1 MNEINRQIEMVALV
15 AKGLGNDLLKEVAF
29 VGGCTTGLFINDDFT
44 KEKIRSTDDVD
55 LIVNIVGYSRWAKL
69 QDTLRKLGFKD
80 DIDEGSPL
88 CRMKLG
94 ELKVD
99 FMPNSAEALGFTN
112 IWYEDALNTAQWFSL
127 QEGLDIRLITPV
139 YFIATKLEAYKG
151 RGNGDILASRDI
163 EDILNLFDGREALV
177 SEVLEADQDVK
188 DYIKNELQQLLEFD
202 DFEYAVQSTARGNKD
217 REALIFERIES
228 LT

>member
-1 MNEINRQIEMVALV
+1 MNEINRQIEMVAFV
-15 AKGLGNDLLKEVAF
+15 ANGLGNELLKEVAF

-55 LIVNIVGYSRWAKL
+55 LIVNIVGYPSWVKL
-69 QDTLRKLGFKD
+69 QETLRVLGFKD
-80 DIDEGSPL
+80 DIDKGSPL

-99 FMPNSAEALGFTN
+99 FMPNSEVLGFTN
-112 IWYEDALNTAQWFSL
+112 IWYEDALKTAQIFPL
-127 QEGLDIRLITPV
+127 QEDLNIRLVMPV

-151 RGNGDILASRDI
+151 RGKGDILASRDI

-177 SEVLEADQDVK
+177 SEVLNADQDVK
-188 DYIKNELQQLLEFD
+188 DYIKKELQQLLKFD
-202 DFEYAVQSTARGNKD
+202 DFEYAVQSTSRDNKD
-217 REALIFERIES
+217 REALIFERIEL